1 MQTEL
6 LFIKT
11 STCKSNPDIE
21 YLDETSDYKLRIKA
35 KQRGVTVEALTQLCK
50 RIESSVSYLTKENYG
65 KVYAAGYL
73 RTMLLQKKGTKR
85 EKLAINCFKLPRK
98 NVIRL
103 QRYTGLI

>member
-35 KQRGVTVEALTQLCK
+35 KQRYGAYYRAVVTTD
-50 RIESSVSYLTKENYG
+50 
-65 KVYAAGYL
+65 AAGRFRL
-73 RTMLLQKKGTKR
+73 TAVEPRPGVEGLWDVKATSSAR
-85 EKLAINCFKLPRK
+85 EVK
-98 NVIRL
+98 
-103 QRYTGLI
+103 